1 MSILRSKHSGWTWEG
16 RRTPFGGGSGGG
28 VYRSKDSGKSWE
40 AMKDKGLPGG
50 KDNPVGKTAV
60 AIARS
65 NPNVVYALFEIDSP
79 ALYRSEDFGDT
90 WKLVTRNHDINERA
104 PYYTRM
110 AISPTNS
117 EELYFPNVKFSV
129 SKDGGKTISGSYSAG
144 GDNHD
149 VWIDPKNS
157 DRIMVAHDGYSYKGP
172 SNSL

>member
-1 MSILRSKHSGWTWEG
+1 M
-16 RRTPFGGGSGGG
+16 
-28 VYRSKDSGKSWE
+28 
-40 AMKDKGLPGG
+40 
-50 KDNPVGKTAV
+50 AV
-60 AIARS
+60 
-65 NPNVVYALFEIDSP
+65 
-79 ALYRSEDFGDT
+79 
-90 WKLVTRNHDINERA
+90 
-104 PYYTRM
+104 
-110 AISPTNS
+110 SPTNS